1 LLDAVL
7 TALLAVGGTLVPSSK
22 DGERLYVCMLGQVV
36 GLRVEEIFRR
46 EERKLS
52 AAENV
57 AKKKDPYFYFRDR
70 WIYIA
75 TGKLKLTLLSD
86 YTYYQYATLSDGAN
100 SLIEDRIEHIAE
112 RIQAKAADRH
122 VKKQMDEEERLRRE
136 AAWAQRKEMESVRDG
151 ELAQLEKA
159 EKKAAKWR
167 RAQELRAYAGALES
181 AKVDPSNELATNVA
195 WFRNAADWLDPL
207 VGKKWP
213 AVDI

>member
-1 LLDAVL
+1 
-7 TALLAVGGTLVPSSK
+7 
-22 DGERLYVCMLGQVV
+22 MLGQVV

-57 AKKKDPYFYFRDR
+57 ARKKDPYFHVRDR
-70 WIYIA
+70 WIYTA

-112 RIQAKAADRH
+112 RVQAKAADRQ

-136 AAWAQRKEMESVRDG
+136 AAWAQRIEMERVRDA

-159 EKKAAKWR
+159 EKKATKWR
-167 RAQELRAYAGALES
+167 RAQELRAYAEALES
-181 AKVDPSNELATNVA
+181 ASAGCLDELATEVA
-195 WFRNAADWLDPL
+195 WLRNAADWLDPL
-207 VGKKWP
+207 VRKQWP
-213 AVDI
+213 TVDI